1 MEALKR
7 LGYLNDVLH
16 NMGESIKHLDGIV
29 LNNTKR
35 QTGKKSNVSH
45 FPTAEIECFR
55 LYNLMVHKQ

>member
-1 MEALKR
+1 MEAKKVWAIKMYR
-7 LGYLNDVLH
+7 
-16 NMGESIKHLDGIV
+16 GESIKHLDGIV